1 MRHNL
6 VTDLLLSLSFS
17 FFGLLL
23 VFGLGFV
30 FPEINPYSAIKWIV
44 IVCSVVFFY
53 SFISFIF
60 VKVNE
65 IVAWRKGLKKE
76 VKSVVK
82 KTAKR
87 KTSKK

>member
-6 VTDLLLSLSFS
+6 VSDLLLSLSFS

-30 FPEINPYSAIKWIV
+30 FPEINPYVAIKWIV
-44 IVCSVVFFY
+44 IVCAVPFFY
-53 SFISFIF
+53 SFFSFVF
-60 VKVNE
+60 VKTSE
-65 IVAWRKGLKKE
+65 IIAWRQGLKKE
-76 VKSVVK
+76 VKSAAK
-82 KTAKR
+82 KPAKK